1 MPTEATEEDSV
12 ADVAED
18 VEEEVVR
25 LFFFHNCV
33 LVSSRR
39 PTELART
46 FCNHTI
52 FSVVIFFNFFS
63 SVERKALTV
72 DHLSR
77 RALSGLVS
85 RNSLHL

>member
-33 LVSSRR
+33 LVSSR
-39 PTELART
+39 
-46 FCNHTI
+46 
-52 FSVVIFFNFFS
+52 
-63 SVERKALTV
+63 
-72 DHLSR
+72 
-77 RALSGLVS
+77 
-85 RNSLHL
+85 